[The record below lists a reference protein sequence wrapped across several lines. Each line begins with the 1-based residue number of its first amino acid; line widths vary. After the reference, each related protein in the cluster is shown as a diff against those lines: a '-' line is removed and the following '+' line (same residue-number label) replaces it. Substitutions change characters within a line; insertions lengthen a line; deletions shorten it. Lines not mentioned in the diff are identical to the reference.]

1 VEKEYQKHYACCKD
15 ITAEMK
21 KHFILKNQVK
31 KRSPDP
37 DPYSGGKQNR

>member
-15 ITAEMK
+15 ITAETK
-21 KHFILKNQVK
+21 KRFILKNQVK

-37 DPYSGGKQNR
+37 DPYCDDKPN